1 MAWSP
6 QVWLVI
12 HAKISRMS
20 SRINSLDVALFALRR
35 AWLVGLC
42 RRIDIERAWGVGD
55 SPTLANRLVAES
67 ALAWRSHLRRVP
79 YKGLYPLLQERRPK
93 EVSAGTMLALF
104 ARGASARETGLFPE
118 EATVLLPDQP
128 PVGAMTELAT
138 EALLDALIH
147 GRPVRVLYV
156 GLREGERARWR
167 VLCPQ
172 ALEFTGSPQCRL
184 HAQDLEVDGAPSKT
198 FVLARIFEVQ
208 PADKRFEGFSPA
220 LLPATVAYRA
230 KQRLRLTL
238 NEDLTPDQKQAIAHE
253 LGIKGGI
260 AEMPEQ
266 AVHNFGRIYA
276 NAAPTPG
283 IVWPPIARIEHEAGS
298 IK

>member
-1 MAWSP
+1 
-6 QVWLVI
+6 
-12 HAKISRMS
+12 MS
-20 SRINSLDVALFALRR
+20 YKLNFADVALFALRR
-35 AWLVGLC
+35 AWLIGLC
-42 RRIDIERAWGVGD
+42 RRSDFDRAWGTASV
-55 SPTLANRLVAES
+55 PPLADKMVKES

-79 YKGLYPLLQERRPK
+79 YKGLYPLLQERRPP
-93 EVSAGTMLALF
+93 EVGASTMLALF

-128 PVGAMTELAT
+128 PIGAASESAT

-147 GRPVRVLYV
+147 KRAVRVLYV
-156 GLREGERARWR
+156 GLRKGERARWR
-167 VLCPQ
+167 VLGPQ
-172 ALEFTGSPQCRL
+172 ALEFNGSPQCRL
-184 HAQDLEVDGAPSKT
+184 HAQDLEAQGMPSKT

-220 LLPATVAYRA
+220 LLPASVAYRA

-238 NEDLTPDQKQAIAHE
+238 SEQLTSDQQQALTHE
-253 LGIKGGI
+253 LGIKDGI
-260 AEMPEQ
+260 AEVPEQ

-283 IVWPPIARIEHEAGS
+283 IVWPPIARIERQT
-298 IK
+298 